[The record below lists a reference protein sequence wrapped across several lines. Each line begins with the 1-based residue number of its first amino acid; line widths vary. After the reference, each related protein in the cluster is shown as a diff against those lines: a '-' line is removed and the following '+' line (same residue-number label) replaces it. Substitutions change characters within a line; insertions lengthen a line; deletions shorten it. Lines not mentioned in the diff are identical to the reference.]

1 MSEEPRPETPR
12 PPNVITVEDGEFKG
26 WRYFATRD
34 TFDSLIGP
42 FYFRK
47 CEDGH
52 TRCAFRA
59 EQKHMNAGG
68 RMHGGCLMTFA
79 DIALFMLAYEEM
91 EGQRGVT
98 VQLDSTFL
106 DAARVGDLVEATG
119 EVTRA
124 GGSLIFVRGQIVSGE
139 RLLFTFS
146 GVIKKM
152 GPRKP
157 A

>member
-1 MSEEPRPETPR
+1 MADEAPPRI
-12 PPNVITVEDGEFKG
+12 VTVTEGEFAG
-26 WRYFATRD
+26 WRYFDTHE

-42 FYFRK
+42 FFFRK
-47 CEDGH
+47 DEDGKA
-52 TRCAFRA
+52 RCAFRA
-59 EQKHMNAGG
+59 EQKHMNSGH

-79 DIALFMLAYEEM
+79 DIALFMLAYEQM

-106 DAARVGDLVEATG
+106 DAAYVGDLIEATG

-124 GGSLIFVRGQIVSGE
+124 GRSLIFVRGQITTGE

-146 GVIKKM
+146 GVI
-152 GPRKP
+152 RKFRP
-157 A
+157 KD